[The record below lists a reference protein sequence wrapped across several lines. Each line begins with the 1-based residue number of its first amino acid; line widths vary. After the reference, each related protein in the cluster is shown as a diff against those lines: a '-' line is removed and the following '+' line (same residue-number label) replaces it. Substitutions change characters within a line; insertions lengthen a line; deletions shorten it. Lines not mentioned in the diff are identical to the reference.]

1 MANTTLKTRILLNN
15 KTAAEWAKDT
25 ETVWLKGEFLV
36 ESDTKKCKI
45 GDGVKKYNE
54 LTYAYLT
61 PEEVKSIVAQSSH
74 THSNKAIL
82 DATTASFTTALLQK
96 LNAIAAGAEVN
107 VQSDWNITDSSSD
120 AFIKNKPTS
129 MPASDVSAWA
139 KAPTKPAYTATE
151 VGADPTGS
159 SAKAF
164 TDAKAYADQ
173 KIADLVN
180 DAPETMDTLKEVSD
194 ALDANKNVVDALNSA
209 IGTKANQTD
218 LTTHTGNADIHVT
231 KEKKTAWDGAAT
243 HAGSAHAPVNSE
255 RNTITSIKRMVL
267 LFRLM
272 KIAPWIFLFQQ
283 KYPNWQTM
291 QVIKQQITIRHIPLE
306 LQRIVLQMEL
316 QKSD

>member
-61 PEEVKSIVAQSSH
+61 PEEVNSIVAQSSH

-139 KAPTKPAYTATE
+139 KAPTKPKYTATE
-151 VGADPTGS
+151 VGLGNVDNKS
-159 SAKAF
+159 SEQIRAELTK
-164 TDAKAYADQ
+164 
-173 KIADLVN
+173 
-180 DAPETMDTLKEVSD
+180 
-194 ALDANKNVVDALNSA
+194 KNVVDALGYTPLAASA
-209 IGTKANQTD
+209 D
-218 LTTHTGNADIHVT
+218 L
-231 KEKKTAWDGAAT
+231 
-243 HAGSAHAPVNSE
+243 SVNSL
-255 RNTITSIKRMVL
+255 TIGNHAKLSYDTQKEAL
-267 LFRLM
+267 
-272 KIAPWIFLFQQ
+272 KISF
-283 KYPNWQTM
+283 
-291 QVIKQQITIRHIPLE
+291 V
-306 LQRIVLQMEL
+306 
-316 QKSD
+316 